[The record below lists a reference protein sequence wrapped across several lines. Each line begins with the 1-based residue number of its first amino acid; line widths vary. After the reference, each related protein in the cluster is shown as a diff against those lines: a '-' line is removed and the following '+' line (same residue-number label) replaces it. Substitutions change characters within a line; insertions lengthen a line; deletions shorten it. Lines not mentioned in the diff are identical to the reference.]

1 MSDTRI
7 DDGGPAFPTKVGRS
21 NLPLQ
26 VGNDE
31 FIMPGMTLRDYFA
44 IHGPA
49 PTAEAIK
56 HHGEVERMANP
67 HNEPYGKP
75 VRHSA
80 DEIAVILRYQF
91 ASRMLAEREKDL

>member
-1 MSDTRI
+1 MSERN
-7 DDGGPAFPTKVGRS
+7 DGGPAFPTQLHPQAGLTK
-21 NLPLQ
+21 
-26 VGNDE
+26 
-31 FIMPGMTLRDYFA
+31 RDYFA

-75 VRHSA
+75 VRHSG

-91 ASRMLAEREKDL
+91 ADRMLADREKDL